1 MKNKYEW
8 MTSIP
13 KVIWGLFLASVGTVM
28 MIHAQIGLFPWGT
41 LHAGLAKTTG
51 ISFGVWS
58 QIVGVGILVMMSF
71 FKYYPGIGTLLD
83 VFFVGYFID
92 LLEKTSLIPEPNTIL
107 FQILLSLFGLVVLSL
122 GMSIYMKCGLGAGPR
137 DGLMLMLLQITG
149 KSVTVVKTSIEVI
162 VTVLGLLLGGPF
174 GFGTILLALIGG
186 RVLQWVFNWTH
197 YNAAEVKQRS
207 IIDLFRENSSI
218 QSCDL

>member
-8 MTSIP
+8 IISIP

-58 QIVGVGILVMMSF
+58 QIIGVGILIMMSF
-71 FKYYPGIGTLLD
+71 LKYYPGVGTLLD

-92 LLEKTSLIPEPNTIL
+92 LIEKTPLIPEPNSLIL
-107 FQILLSLFGLVVLSL
+107 QILLSLTGLVVLSY
-122 GMSIYMKCGLGAGPR
+122 GMSVYMRCGLGAGPR

-149 KSVTVVKTSIEVI
+149 KSVTFIKTSIEMI
-162 VTVLGLLLGGPF
+162 VTVLGLILGGPF

-186 RVLQWVFNWTH
+186 RVLQWVFKWTQ
-197 YNAAEVKQRS
+197 YNEAEVKQRNV
-207 IIDLFRENSSI
+207 IDLLREHNSI